1 MEDKDY
7 PSTTYQDGPKSKRD
21 FLLTCEQLTGEEC
34 REAIS
39 FMMHSADESVVKEKM
54 KATFQCRQAMIRD
67 QQASSTVLDV
77 FPRFLDI
84 PGFKNNIQRF
94 YIIVDH
100 KAIPCKGQ
108 TSMAAFDELFKAHF
122 IFSVNYHEFLY
133 SFYTFIQTTLFNID
147 IGSAKESPRVKELRA
162 GLSAH

>member
-1 MEDKDY
+1 VFSVLIYFWTLQEHYYDADGGSGYLAWRIKTVQRNTAVQSRRCY
-7 PSTTYQDGPKSKRD
+7 TSTTYQDGPKSKRD
-21 FLLTCEQLTGEEC
+21 FLLTCEQLTGEEY

-84 PGFKNNIQRF
+84 PGLVR
-94 YIIVDH
+94 
-100 KAIPCKGQ
+100 
-108 TSMAAFDELFKAHF
+108 
-122 IFSVNYHEFLY
+122 
-133 SFYTFIQTTLFNID
+133 TTCHI
-147 IGSAKESPRVKELRA
+147 
-162 GLSAH
+162 